1 MIRSLGL
8 LLAPGATGS
17 VSAQPSDVQGPSEAL
32 PRQSA
37 VVLSNGVRHAV
48 FTSKD
53 GLSSVTVGKGE
64 RIGPFAV
71 TAITVGRVQLVG
83 PQGAHT
89 ISPTP
94 HADVRASL
102 ASQVADRLSNMARRQ
117 AEADNDK

>member
-1 MIRSLGL
+1 MNRSLGL
-8 LLAPGATGS
+8 LLALGAIGP

-32 PRQSA
+32 PRLSA
-37 VVLSNGVRHAV
+37 VVVGNGVRHAV
-48 FTSKD
+48 FTSVD
-53 GLSSVTVGKGE
+53 GLSSVTVGEGE

-71 TAITVGRVQLVG
+71 TSITVGRVQLVG
-83 PQGAHT
+83 PQGAYT

-102 ASQVADRLSNMARRQ
+102 ASQVADRLGDTARRQ